1 MGGRSFSFQPDEMS
15 MSKQSTDLHGNA
27 PDHSSVALLLLD
39 VINDLEFEGGE
50 LLEQYALPAARRIKE
65 LKRRARLAG
74 IPAIYVNDNF
84 GRWRSDFK
92 NLVDH
97 VIKDQTRGEPIARLL
112 QPADD
117 DYFVLKPKHSG
128 FFSTSLELLLTHLG
142 SETLILVG
150 WAGDICVFFT
160 ASDAHMREYEL
171 IIPADC
177 IASEDAHQNER
188 VLELMQRIHE
198 ADISPSTELDLN
210 ALIEKHQREQEE
222 PANPLAQPASSR

>member
-1 MGGRSFSFQPDEMS
+1 MAALSLFNITGLN
-15 MSKQSTDLHGNA
+15 MSKQSPDLHGNA
-27 PDHSSVALLLLD
+27 PDHSPVALLLLD

-50 LLEQYALPAARRIKE
+50 LLEPYALPAARKIKE

-92 NLVDH
+92 KLVDH
-97 VIKDQTRGEPIARLL
+97 VIEDETRGEQIARLL
-112 QPADD
+112 QPEDD

-128 FFSTSLELLLTHLG
+128 FFSTSLDLLLTHLG

-150 WAGDICVFFT
+150 WAGDICVLFT

-171 IIPADC
+171 VIPADC
-177 IASEDAHQNER
+177 VASEDAKENER
-188 VLELMQRIHE
+188 VLKLMERVQE
-198 ADISPSTELDLN
+198 ADISPSTELDPN
-210 ALIEKHQREQEE
+210 ALIERHQLRDD
-222 PANPLAQPASSR
+222 PSNIIMP